1 MKYKIERTSSAAYQV
16 EQPCDKA
23 YRGDDDD
30 DEFDNPQ
37 WYIDIDSLE
46 DLQELRE
53 EVKCSLIVSKET
65 IEIYDDYRE

>member
-1 MKYKIERTSSAAYQV
+1 MKYKIERTSSCAYQV
-16 EQPCDKA
+16 EQPCSKA
-23 YRGDDDD
+23 YRGDN

-37 WYIDIDSLE
+37 WYIDINSLE

-53 EVKCSLIVSKET
+53 EVKYSLIVSEEF

>member
-1 MKYKIERTSSAAYQV
+1 MKYKIERTSSSAYQV

-23 YRGDDDD
+23 YRGDDD
-30 DEFDNPQ
+30 EFDNPQ
-37 WYIDIDSLE
+37 WYIDLNSLE